1 MDRRAVRERMAIDR
15 HSAARSALLKDEMM
29 TWFER
34 SLNNFEAGV
43 SSGGGG
49 GGGGL
54 EHIMSRTLLRGS
66 KRKKRSIRS
75 QIQSGALR
83 RALSEDELE
92 KDLGD
97 EEDGESMT
105 DKRLRYLLGLF
116 IFVHFFFSQMPEIGF
131 LSTLRQNSSFYGTED
146 R

>member
-1 MDRRAVRERMAIDR
+1 MECHDRMDRRAVRERMAIDR

-43 SSGGGG
+43 SSSG

-105 DKRLRYLLGLF
+105 DKRLRY
-116 IFVHFFFSQMPEIGF
+116 
-131 LSTLRQNSSFYGTED
+131 
-146 R
+146 